1 VRLADHV
8 VRSVAGSR
16 ILVTDDG
23 VLPLVDASARLN
35 GVPAP
40 EATHAV
46 VVRGAA
52 ARYALTVGRLVGQRE
67 LVTRPLPP
75 GLGDGG
81 LTGAA
86 VLSDG
91 RIALIADCDAI
102 APTQEGPQ

>member
-1 VRLADHV
+1 M
-8 VRSVAGSR
+8 
-16 ILVTDDG
+16 LVMDDA

-35 GVPAP
+35 GLPAP
-40 EATHAV
+40 GATHAV

-52 ARYALTVGRLVGQRE
+52 SRYALTVGRLVGQRE

-75 GLGDGG
+75 GLGEGG

-91 RIALIADCDAI
+91 QIALIADCDAI
-102 APTQEGPQ
+102 TPTQEGPQ